1 MYRSPLFGGF
11 TPEYVGSI
19 TDPDELFENNPLLRK
34 NNFADRK
41 RSRVLG
47 RIDLMPIDALSIG
60 LDGAWVD
67 DDYDQST
74 LGLTQRE
81 ALSSTIDLSWTP
93 IEILTTYVWFTYE
106 NLKSDVDGRSF
117 SNAAQSSDPERD
129 WFERD
134 EDHVYTAGVG
144 AELHLFDERLRL
156 RADYVYSM
164 ANTDIEVGTGPAL
177 TPTSRNFP
185 DVESRLHDFNV
196 SAEYQFR
203 ENLAF
208 RVSYLVEDLKSD
220 DWAINGVAPDTI
232 SQVLGLG
239 EDTPHYRNHLVGFA
253 VRYEFR

>member
-1 MYRSPLFGGF
+1 
-11 TPEYVGSI
+11 
-19 TDPDELFENNPLLRK
+19 
-34 NNFADRK
+34 
-41 RSRVLG
+41 VLG

-60 LDGAWVD
+60 LDTAWVD

-74 LGLTQRE
+74 LGLTRRE
-81 ALSSTIDLSWTP
+81 ALSSTLDLSWTP
-93 IEILTTYVWFTYE
+93 IEILTTYAWFTYE
-106 NLKSDVDGRSF
+106 NLESELDGRAFGSV
-117 SNAAQSSDPERD
+117 AEASDPARD

-144 AELHLFDERLRL
+144 AELHLLDDRLRL

-164 ANTDIEVGTGPAL
+164 ANTDIEVDTGSAL
-177 TPTSRNFP
+177 TPTPRNFP
-185 DVESRLHDFNV
+185 DVKSRLHDFNV

-208 RVSYLVEDLKSD
+208 RLSYLLEDLKSE
-220 DWAINGVAPDTI
+220 DWAIDGVAPNTI